1 MGPYGRFMAHGKN
14 HKIMTFKSLKQM
26 TAGIHACYDAL
37 KDGREF
43 ERFFIRKGAR
53 GEAIE
58 KIIAK
63 AKERGIPFAFVPV
76 DKLDRL
82 TNVNHQGVVGIHSLI
97 EYHEVEDVIPFLFE
111 KGKSPLCIVLD
122 RITDVRN
129 FGAIVRTAECLGAH
143 CVIIPDKGGAQINA
157 DAIKTSAG
165 SIGRLP
171 ICRTPDLRKTLL
183 FLQQCGLSVVAATEK
198 GAHPVYQ
205 ADLSGPLA
213 ILMGSEEDGVSPDL
227 LDLTDANLKVPMAG
241 STGSLNVSVAMGM
254 FVYEAAK
261 QRLVS

>member
-1 MGPYGRFMAHGKN
+1 
-14 HKIMTFKSLKQM
+14 MTFKSLKQL
-26 TAGIHACYDAL
+26 TAGIHACHDAL

-58 KIIAK
+58 SIIAM
-63 AKERGIPFAFVPV
+63 AKEKSIPFAFVPV

-97 EYHEVEDVIPFLFE
+97 EYHEVEDIVPFLFE
-111 KGKSPLCIVLD
+111 RGKNPLCVVLD

-129 FGAIVRTAECLGAH
+129 FGAIVRTAECMGAH
-143 CVIIPDKGGAQINA
+143 CVIIPDRGGAQINT

-171 ICRTPDLRKTLL
+171 ICRTPDLKKTLL
-183 FLQQCGLSVVAATEK
+183 FLQNCGLSVVAATEK
-198 GAHPVYQ
+198 GTHPVFQ
-205 ADLSGPLA
+205 ASLSGPLA
-213 ILMGSEEDGVSPDL
+213 IVMGSEEDGVSKDL
-227 LDLTDANLKVPMAG
+227 LDLCDAQLKIPMLG
-241 STGSLNVSVAMGM
+241 NTGSLNVSVALGM

-261 QRLVS
+261 QRLLD